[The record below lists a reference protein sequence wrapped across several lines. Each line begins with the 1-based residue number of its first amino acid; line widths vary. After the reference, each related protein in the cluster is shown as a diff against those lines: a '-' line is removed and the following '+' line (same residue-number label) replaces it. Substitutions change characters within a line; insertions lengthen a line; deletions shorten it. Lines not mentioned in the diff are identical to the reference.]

1 MLHRSVHRPEAAPRA
16 SWPSDGHPT
25 SGIDRSVRTAEGT
38 TLFHPSCPSFTI
50 ETRKFEK
57 VLLRAIRLYT
67 AEYNRTDPAAEASSI
82 RSRRW
87 HRRLPMAIWNP
98 GQVATKHVDGQ
109 GRRHQNRSY
118 PEAPV
123 TMHAPPIW
131 TRARFAAVATIS
143 LMVMPVSCHFVSI
156 SCEYSPRR
164 AA

>member
-38 TLFHPSCPSFTI
+38 TLFHPSCPIFHY
-50 ETRKFEK
+50 RNPQ
-57 VLLRAIRLYT
+57 IREGSIASDSLYA
-67 AEYNRTDPAAEASSI
+67 AEHERTDPAAEASSI

-109 GRRHQNRSY
+109 GCHQNRSY

-123 TMHAPPIW
+123 PMHAPPIW
-131 TRARFAAVATIS
+131 TRARLAAVATIS